1 MRPPASVAAV
11 LLRALLDLARRS
23 GVAPERVLQ
32 AIGVSAA
39 DLDDAAG
46 WIRVEALTKAWVLV
60 PALCG
65 DPDFGL
71 HAAESAPTGM
81 YGMLELVVMSSPTV
95 YEALDR
101 IVRMY
106 HLVGA
111 MSEVKLVND
120 GASVRIVLRTTV
132 AVEPN
137 RLRHYSEHFLAM
149 LAARGRVMAAPHDLA
164 PISVSFAHEA
174 PVSIAEHARI
184 FRAPI
189 FFSQPHN
196 ELVVDRAS
204 LEVPLRMPAA
214 QPGDS
219 PQPAGSERLVP
230 AAPIAPPSRPS
241 TRSLRKRQGGSTG
254 KR

>member
-23 GVAPERVLQ
+23 GVAPDRVLH
-32 AIGVSAA
+32 AIGVSPT

-46 WIRVEALTKAWVLV
+46 WIRVEALTRAWVLV

-71 HAAESAPTGM
+71 HAAEAAPTGI
-81 YGMLELVVMSSPTV
+81 YGMLEFVVMSSPTV
-95 YEALDR
+95 HDALER
-101 IVRMY
+101 IARMY
-106 HLVGA
+106 HLVGG
-111 MSEVKLVND
+111 MSELKLVND
-120 GASVRIVLRTTV
+120 GSSVRVIHRTTV

-149 LAARGRVMAAPHDLA
+149 IVARGRVMAAVDVA
-164 PISVSFAHEA
+164 PSAVSFAHDA

-196 ELVVDRAS
+196 ELVVDRAA
-204 LEVPLRMPAA
+204 LEVPLRMPPPR
-214 QPGDS
+214 PGDTL
-219 PQPAGSERLVP
+219 QPFGAERPSSGTIP
-230 AAPIAPPSRPS
+230 AIPPSRPS
-241 TRSLRKRQGGSTG
+241 SRAARRRQ
-254 KR
+254 